1 MAYIGNQVR
10 SVPFVVDN
18 FSGDGSNHNFT
29 LSRVP
34 ASTSSIAVFL
44 IGLSQRPTA
53 NYSLDI
59 QTLTFAATSTP
70 PSGTNNVL
78 VLHIG
83 EGQIA
88 TQTPSDGTVTTPKIA
103 SNVAVTQFT
112 ANTTLRVPVYTS
124 NTTRD
129 STITTPLSGMV
140 VLSGTQF
147 QGYNGSAWVVLNN

>member
-18 FSGDGSNHNFT
+18 FSGDSSNKNFT
-29 LSRVP
+29 LSKIP
-34 ASTSSIAVFL
+34 ASTSSIAVFVE
-44 IGLSQRPTA
+44 GRYQQPTA
-53 NYSLDI
+53 NYSLDVY
-59 QTLTFAATSTP
+59 TLSFTNAPA
-70 PSGTNNVL
+70 SGTNNVL

-83 EGQIA
+83 EGQVASQIP
-88 TQTPSDGTVTTPKIA
+88 TDGTVTTPKFA
-103 SNVAVTQFT
+103 ANVAVTQFT

-129 STITTPLSGMV
+129 STITSPLSGMV

-147 QGYNGSAWVVLNN
+147 QGYNGSSWVVLNN

>member
-18 FSGDGSNHNFT
+18 FSGDGSNQNFT

-34 ASTSSIAVFL
+34 ASTSSIAVF
-44 IGLSQRPTA
+44 INGLYQRPTA

-59 QTLTFAATSTP
+59 QTISFTTAPA
-70 PSGTNNVL
+70 SGTNNVL

-88 TQTPSDGTVTTPKIA
+88 SQVPTDGTVTTPKFA
-103 SNVAVTQFT
+103 ANVAVTQFT

-129 STITTPLSGMV
+129 STITTPQTGMIV
-140 VLSGTQF
+140 MSGTQF
-147 QGYNGSAWVVLNN
+147 QGYNGSNWVVLNN

>member
-1 MAYIGNQVR
+1 MSYIGNQVR

-18 FSGDGSNHNFT
+18 FSGDASNRNFT
-29 LSRVP
+29 LSKV
-34 ASTSSIAVFL
+34 AATTASIAVF
-44 IGLSQRPTA
+44 INGLYQRPTA

-59 QTLTFAATSTP
+59 YTLSFTNAP
-70 PSGTNNVL
+70 PAGTNNVL

-88 TQTPSDGTVTTPKIA
+88 TQVPSDGTVTTPKMA
-103 SNVAVTQFT
+103 ANVAVTELT
-112 ANTTLRVPVYTS
+112 ANTTLTIPVYTS

-129 STITTPLSGMV
+129 STITSPSSGMV

>member
-18 FSGDGSNHNFT
+18 FSGDGSNQNFT

-34 ASTSSIAVFL
+34 ASTSSIAVF
-44 IGLSQRPTA
+44 INGLYQRPTA
-53 NYSLDI
+53 NYTLDI
-59 QTLTFAATSTP
+59 QTISFTTAPA
-70 PSGTNNVL
+70 SGTNNVL

-88 TQTPSDGTVTTPKIA
+88 SQVPTDGTVTTPKCA
-103 SNVAVTQFT
+103 ANVAVTQFT

-129 STITTPLSGMV
+129 STITTPQTGMIV
-140 VLSGTQF
+140 MSGTQF
-147 QGYNGSAWVVLNN
+147 QGYNGSNWVVLNN

>member
-18 FSGDGSNHNFT
+18 FSGNGSTQNFT

-34 ASTSSIAVFL
+34 ASTSSIAVF
-44 IGLSQRPTA
+44 INGLYQRPTA
-53 NYSLDI
+53 NYTLDI
-59 QTLTFAATSTP
+59 ETISFTTAPA
-70 PSGTNNVL
+70 SGTNNVL

-88 TQTPSDGTVTTPKIA
+88 SQVPTDGTVTTPKFA
-103 SNVAVTQFT
+103 ANVAVTQFT

-129 STITTPLSGMV
+129 STITSPLSGMI

>member
-18 FSGDGSNHNFT
+18 FSGNGSNQNFT

-34 ASTSSIAVFL
+34 ASTSSIAVF
-44 IGLSQRPTA
+44 IEGRYQQPTA
-53 NYSLDI
+53 NYTLDI
-59 QTLTFAATSTP
+59 QTLTFTSAP
-70 PSGTNNVL
+70 ASGTNNVL

-88 TQTPSDGTVTTPKIA
+88 SQVPTDGTVTTPKFA
-103 SNVAVTQFT
+103 ANVAVTQFT

-129 STITTPLSGMV
+129 STITSPLSGMV
-140 VLSGTQF
+140 ILSGSQF

>member
-10 SVPFVVDN
+10 SVPFVVGN
-18 FSGDGSNHNFT
+18 FSGDGSNQNFT

-34 ASTSSIAVFL
+34 ASTSSIAVF
-44 IGLSQRPTA
+44 INGLYQRPTA
-53 NYSLDI
+53 NYTLDI
-59 QTLTFAATSTP
+59 QTISFTTAPA
-70 PSGTNNVL
+70 SGTNNVL

-88 TQTPSDGTVTTPKIA
+88 SQVPTDGTVTTPKFA
-103 SNVAVTQFT
+103 ANVAVTQFT

-129 STITTPLSGMV
+129 STITTPQTGMIV
-140 VLSGTQF
+140 MSGTQF
-147 QGYNGSAWVVLNN
+147 QGYNGSNWVVLNN

>member
-1 MAYIGNQVR
+1 MSYIGNQVR

-18 FSGDGSNHNFT
+18 FSGDGSNQNFT

-34 ASTSSIAVFL
+34 ASATSIAVF
-44 IGLSQRPTA
+44 INGLYQRPTA
-53 NYSLDI
+53 NYSLNI

-103 SNVAVTQFT
+103 SNVAITQLT
-112 ANTTLRVPVYTS
+112 ANTTLRVPDYTS
-124 NTTRD
+124 NTTRE

>member
-18 FSGDGSNHNFT
+18 FSGDGSNQNFT

-34 ASTSSIAVFL
+34 ASTSSIAVF
-44 IGLSQRPTA
+44 INGLYQRPTA
-53 NYSLDI
+53 NYTLDI
-59 QTLTFAATSTP
+59 QTISFTTAPA
-70 PSGTNNVL
+70 SGTNNVL

-88 TQTPSDGTVTTPKIA
+88 SQVPTDGTVTTPKFA
-103 SNVAVTQFT
+103 ANVAVTQFT

-129 STITTPLSGMV
+129 STITSPLSGMI

-147 QGYNGSAWVVLNN
+147 QGYDGSNWVVLNN

>member
-1 MAYIGNQVR
+1 MAYIGNTVR
-10 SVPFVVDN
+10 SVPFIVDT
-18 FSGDGSNHNFT
+18 FSGNASATNFT
-29 LSRVP
+29 LTRAP
-34 ASTSSIAVFL
+34 ASTSSIAVFVN
-44 IGLSQRPTA
+44 GAYQQPTA
-53 NYSLDI
+53 NYSLDVTTI
-59 QTLTFAATSTP
+59 SFSAAPAT
-70 PSGTNNVL
+70 GTNNIQ

-88 TQTPSDGTVTTPKIA
+88 SQVPSDATVTTPKMA

-129 STITTPLSGMV
+129 STISTPLSGMV

-147 QGYNGSAWVVLNN
+147 QGYNGSTWVVLNN

>member
-18 FSGDGSNHNFT
+18 FSGDGSNQNFT

-34 ASTSSIAVFL
+34 ASTSSIAVF
-44 IGLSQRPTA
+44 INGLYQRPTA
-53 NYSLDI
+53 NYTLDI
-59 QTLTFAATSTP
+59 QTISFTTAPA
-70 PSGTNNVL
+70 SGTNNVL

-88 TQTPSDGTVTTPKIA
+88 SQVPTDGTVTTPKFA
-103 SNVAVTQFT
+103 ANVAVTQFT

-129 STITTPLSGMV
+129 STITAPLSGMI

-147 QGYNGSAWVVLNN
+147 QGYNGSNWVVLNN

>member
-18 FSGDGSNHNFT
+18 FSGDGSNQNFT

-34 ASTSSIAVFL
+34 ASTSSIAVF
-44 IGLSQRPTA
+44 IEGRYQQPTA
-53 NYSLDI
+53 NYTLDI
-59 QTLTFAATSTP
+59 QTLTFTSAP
-70 PSGTNNVL
+70 ASGTNNVL

-88 TQTPSDGTVTTPKIA
+88 SQVPTDGTVTTPKFA
-103 SNVAVTQFT
+103 ANVAVTQFT

-129 STITTPLSGMV
+129 STITSPLSGMV
-140 VLSGTQF
+140 ILSGAQF

>member
-18 FSGDGSNHNFT
+18 FSGDASNKNFT
-29 LSRVP
+29 LSRIP
-34 ASTSSIAVFL
+34 ASTSSIAVF
-44 IGLSQRPTA
+44 IEGRYQQPTA
-53 NYSLDI
+53 NY
-59 QTLTFAATSTP
+59 TLSVETLSFTNAPAL
-70 PSGTNNVL
+70 GTNNIL

-88 TQTPSDGTVTTPKIA
+88 SQVPTDGTVTTPKLA
-103 SNVAVTQFT
+103 SNVAITQLT

-129 STITTPLSGMV
+129 STITSPLSGMI

>member
-1 MAYIGNQVR
+1 MSYIGNQVR

-18 FSGDGSNHNFT
+18 FSGDGSNQNFT

-34 ASTSSIAVFL
+34 ASTSSIAVF
-44 IGLSQRPTA
+44 INGLYQRPTA
-53 NYSLDI
+53 NYTLDI
-59 QTLTFAATSTP
+59 QTISFTTAPA
-70 PSGTNNVL
+70 SGTNNVL

-88 TQTPSDGTVTTPKIA
+88 SQVPTDGTVTTPKFA
-103 SNVAVTQFT
+103 ANVAVTQFT

-129 STITTPLSGMV
+129 STITTPQTGMIV
-140 VLSGTQF
+140 MSGTQF
-147 QGYNGSAWVVLNN
+147 QGYNGSNWVVLNN

>member
-18 FSGDGSNHNFT
+18 FSGDGSNQNFT

-34 ASTSSIAVFL
+34 ASTSSIAVF
-44 IGLSQRPTA
+44 INGLYQRPTA
-53 NYSLDI
+53 NYTLDI
-59 QTLTFAATSTP
+59 ETISFTTAPA
-70 PSGTNNVL
+70 SGTNNVL

-88 TQTPSDGTVTTPKIA
+88 SQVPTDGTVTTPKFA
-103 SNVAVTQFT
+103 ANVAVTQFT

-129 STITTPLSGMV
+129 STITSPLNGMI

-147 QGYNGSAWVVLNN
+147 QGYNGSNWVVLNN

>member
-18 FSGDGSNHNFT
+18 FSGDGSNQNFT

-34 ASTSSIAVFL
+34 ASTSSIAVF
-44 IGLSQRPTA
+44 IEGRYQQPTA
-53 NYSLDI
+53 NYTLDI
-59 QTLTFAATSTP
+59 QTLSFTNAPA
-70 PSGTNNVL
+70 SGTNNIL
-78 VLHIG
+78 VLHVG

-88 TQTPSDGTVTTPKIA
+88 SQIPTDGTVTTPKFA
-103 SNVAVTQFT
+103 ANVAVTQFT

-129 STITTPLSGMV
+129 STITSPQGGMI

>member
-18 FSGDGSNHNFT
+18 FSGDGSNQNFT

-34 ASTSSIAVFL
+34 ASTSSIAVF
-44 IGLSQRPTA
+44 INGLYQRPTA
-53 NYSLDI
+53 NYTLDI
-59 QTLTFAATSTP
+59 QTISFTTAPA
-70 PSGTNNVL
+70 SGTNNVL

-88 TQTPSDGTVTTPKIA
+88 SQVPTDGTVTTPKFA
-103 SNVAVTQFT
+103 ANVAVTQFT

-129 STITTPLSGMV
+129 STITTPQTGMIV
-140 VLSGTQF
+140 MSGTQF
-147 QGYNGSAWVVLNN
+147 QGYNGSNWVVLNN

>member
-18 FSGDGSNHNFT
+18 FSGDGSNQNFT

-34 ASTSSIAVFL
+34 ASTSSIAVF
-44 IGLSQRPTA
+44 INGLYQRPTA
-53 NYSLDI
+53 NYTLDI
-59 QTLTFAATSTP
+59 QTISFTTAPA
-70 PSGTNNVL
+70 SGTNNVL

-88 TQTPSDGTVTTPKIA
+88 SQVPTDGTVTTPKFA
-103 SNVAVTQFT
+103 ANVAVTQFT

-129 STITTPLSGMV
+129 STITSPLSGMI

-147 QGYNGSAWVVLNN
+147 QGYNGSNWVVLNN